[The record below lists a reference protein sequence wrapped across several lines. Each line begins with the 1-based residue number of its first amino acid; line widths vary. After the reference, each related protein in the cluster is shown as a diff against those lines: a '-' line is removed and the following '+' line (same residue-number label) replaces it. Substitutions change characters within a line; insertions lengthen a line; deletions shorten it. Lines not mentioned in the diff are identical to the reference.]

1 MYRSRV
7 TFAMMDAAAILALLL
22 SPLIMDSTGIV
33 KSGNFIASA
42 TTASAGTLSV
52 RIASYIA

>member
-1 MYRSRV
+1 
-7 TFAMMDAAAILALLL
+7 MMDAAAILALLL
-22 SPLIMDSTGIV
+22 SPLMIDSTGIL

-52 RIASYIA
+52 RIASYIACRVAS